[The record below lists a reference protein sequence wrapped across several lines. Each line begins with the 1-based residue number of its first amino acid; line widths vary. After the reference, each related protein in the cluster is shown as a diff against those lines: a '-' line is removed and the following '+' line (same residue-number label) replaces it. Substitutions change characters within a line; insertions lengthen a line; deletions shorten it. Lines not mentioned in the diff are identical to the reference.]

1 MLYED
6 DLNATEAGMV
16 LGTPFCLLSL
26 LPHLAIVPYG
36 SAHAGRASILFLLMA
51 ARVPSR
57 GGPVALFT
65 HPCRRGTCMR
75 KGPLGI
81 LNPFFSKSLDTGF
94 GGLGL
99 GNTDTSL
106 GFIKFSFAIAG

>member
-6 DLNATEAGMV
+6 DCNAADMGMV
-16 LGTPFCLLSL
+16 LGMPFCLLSL
-26 LPHLAIVPYG
+26 LPHLATVPYE
-36 SAHAGRASILFLLMA
+36 SAHAGRALRLFLLMA
-51 ARVPSR
+51 APVPSR
-57 GGPVALFT
+57 GGPVSLLT
-65 HPCRRGTCMR
+65 HPCGRCTCMR

-81 LNPFFSKSLDTGF
+81 LNPLFSESTDTGF

-99 GNTDTSL
+99 GNTDPSL